1 MNANTISPL
10 RHKPGRPDLR
20 KRLATVILLAMV
32 LIAVL
37 PAVSFSQSA
46 AALDAPR
53 MEAGIDYNY
62 VRTNAPPG
70 GCGCISMNG
79 GDGWF
84 AYNLTRSFA
93 AVAQFSVQHA
103 SNIGGVADLTFT
115 SYLFGPRYS
124 RRVTSRIVPFGQL
137 LLGGAHAGGSLAPGT
152 SGIAGSPNA
161 FAMTAGGGVDIDVR
175 RNLAIRP
182 AEVDYFLTRFDNAVN
197 DHQNNF
203 RFAAGVV
210 FRF

>member
-1 MNANTISPL
+1 MSANKISPL
-10 RHKPGRPDLR
+10 RHKPGRVDSR
-20 KRLATVILLAMV
+20 KRIATSILLALV
-32 LIAVL
+32 VIAML
-37 PAVSFSQSA
+37 PGLSFSQSPA
-46 AALDAPR
+46 AQDAPL

-79 GDGWF
+79 GDGWL
-84 AYNLTRSFA
+84 AYNFTRSFA
-93 AVAQFSVQHA
+93 AVAQFGVQHA
-103 SNIGGVADLTFT
+103 SNIGGAADLTFT

-124 RRVTSRIVPFGQL
+124 RRVTSRVVPFGQVL
-137 LLGGAHAGGSLAPGT
+137 FGGAHAGGSFAPGS
-152 SGIAGSPNA
+152 SGIAGSSNA
-161 FAMTAGGGVDIDVR
+161 FAMTAGGGVDVEVR
-175 RNLAIRP
+175 RDLAIRP

-203 RFAAGVV
+203 RFSTGVV

>member
-1 MNANTISPL
+1 MSAAMISPRL
-10 RHKPGRPDLR
+10 DKQERVDTR
-20 KRLATVILLAMV
+20 KRIEAVMLIGVILGL
-32 LIAVL
+32 L
-37 PAVSFSQSA
+37 FSLRSA
-46 AALDAPR
+46 AQDAPR

-84 AYNLTRSFA
+84 AYNLTHSFA
-93 AVAQFSVQHA
+93 AVTQFSVQHA
-103 SNIGGVADLTFT
+103 SNVGGTGDLTFA
-115 SYLFGPRYS
+115 SYLFGPRYG
-124 RRVTSRIVPFGQL
+124 RRVTRRVVPFGQVL
-137 LLGGAHAGGSLAPGT
+137 FGGTHAGGTLAPGS

-161 FAMTAGGGVDIDVR
+161 FALTAGGGVDVEVR
-175 RNLAIRP
+175 RHFAIRP

-203 RFAAGVV
+203 RFSAGVV
-210 FRF
+210 LRF